1 MKSKLERSR
10 SDRVIA
16 GVCGGL
22 GHYLGIDPIIIRI
35 FFILLVL
42 GQGAGVLI
50 YIICWLAIPDE
61 GRATHATLG
70 ETVHEGANEI
80 AGRAR
85 ELGGDM
91 RHMASDPNPQVRVW
105 LGVGLVLVGGLFLLN
120 NLNLTWLAWFN
131 LSLLWPGLL
140 ILGGVVLLIRSLNK
154 GA

>member
-1 MKSKLERSR
+1 MRSKLVRSR

-42 GQGAGVLI
+42 GQGAGVLV

-61 GRATHATLG
+61 SRATDSSMG
-70 ETVHEGANEI
+70 ENIHEGASEI
-80 AGRAR
+80 AERAR

-91 RHMASDPNPQVRVW
+91 RHVASDPNPQVRVW
-105 LGVGLVLVGGLFLLN
+105 LGVGLVLAGGLFLLN

-131 LSLLWPGLL
+131 LSVLWPVLL
-140 ILGGVVLLIRSLNK
+140 ILGGVVLLARSLSK